1 MAYDNELYLECT
13 NDNTLKYPCK
23 TALYNSVHFGHTE
36 MANNAIKKKNPRGK
50 SCKFCITLRH
60 TIPTEDK

>member
-36 MANNAIKKKNPRGK
+36 MANNAIKKKK
-50 SCKFCITLRH
+50 SKR
-60 TIPTEDK
+60 